1 MSYRWR
7 ALTDDDLEG
16 WSALTR
22 AVSEHDDSNSA
33 QSSGELG
40 EEFRY
45 GTVDPARD
53 TVAAFDGDVLIA
65 AGIVFRPQQRLDGGY
80 RAEFDGAVHP
90 AHRGRGVGSQLLD
103 RLVARTREVAAE
115 HFPGATVPVETGAAQ
130 GTDGERLLLARG
142 FRPLRYFHEM
152 RAPSGGSMP
161 ADADGIEYID
171 YDPRYEAEVYAA
183 HADAFSTHWG
193 FAETPFDEWRGIRTG
208 SSMLRPNCCTLAIDG
223 DGVLGYV
230 LSYESATGT
239 LYLGQVGVRQA
250 ARGRGI
256 ARRMMQRVLAQA
268 HAAGYELA
276 ELHVDSENADGAGAL
291 YTKAGFERS
300 RTWVA
305 YQLG

>member
-1 MSYRWR
+1 M
-7 ALTDDDLEG
+7 
-16 WSALTR
+16 
-22 AVSEHDDSNSA
+22 AVPVST
-33 QSSGELG
+33 
-40 EEFRY
+40 
-45 GTVDPARD
+45 TVPQGG
-53 TVAAFDGDVLIA
+53 DGD
-65 AGIVFRPQQRLDGGY
+65 
-80 RAEFDGAVHP
+80 
-90 AHRGRGVGSQLLD
+90 
-103 RLVARTREVAAE
+103 
-115 HFPGATVPVETGAAQ
+115 
-130 GTDGERLLLARG
+130 RLLKARG
-142 FRPLRYFHEM
+142 FRPLRYFHGM
-152 RAPSGGSMP
+152 RAPSGGSIP

-183 HADAFSTHWG
+183 HMDAFSTHWG
-193 FAETPFDEWRGIRTG
+193 FAETPFEEWRGIRTG
-208 SSMLRPNCCTLAIDG
+208 SRTLRPACCALAIDG

-268 HAAGYELA
+268 GDAGYEWV

-305 YQLG
+305 YQLD